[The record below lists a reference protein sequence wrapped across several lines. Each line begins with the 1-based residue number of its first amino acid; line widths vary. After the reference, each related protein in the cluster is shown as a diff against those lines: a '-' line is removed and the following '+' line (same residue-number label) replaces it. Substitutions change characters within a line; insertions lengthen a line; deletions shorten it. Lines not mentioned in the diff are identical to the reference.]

1 MNQRL
6 LKILPY
12 GYSLEVFV
20 VIMAYLESYGDT
32 TAFFQAAA
40 RLSGRVSLLFFLIF
54 AVYATLYP
62 SVKEGIVLTVKT
74 SLVKDFAIIHV
85 IHWMFLATAVT
96 LSHFEL
102 VPLRILGGALAY
114 LMVIVMPLIYEKRI
128 LTSRPLPLMQNIYII
143 YVWLIFFMTYLS
155 RVTGKTPTA
164 TGSMLAYTALMIA
177 TVGFMIWRV
186 TLTIQQSRLTKA

>member
-12 GYSLEVFV
+12 GYGLEVFV
-20 VIMAYLESYGDT
+20 IIMAYLESYGDT

-62 SVKEGIVLTVKT
+62 SVKEGIVLTIKT

-102 VPLRILGGALAY
+102 VPLRVLGGALAY

-128 LTSRPLPLMQNIYII
+128 LTSSI
-143 YVWLIFFMTYLS
+143 
-155 RVTGKTPTA
+155 
-164 TGSMLAYTALMIA
+164 
-177 TVGFMIWRV
+177 
-186 TLTIQQSRLTKA
+186 